1 MNTYTKK
8 DEIID
13 AIACISLLPMAW
25 AIWTLLC
32 CVSQ

>member
-13 AIACISLLPMAW
+13 AVACLSLLPMAW

-32 CVSQ
+32 CVSA